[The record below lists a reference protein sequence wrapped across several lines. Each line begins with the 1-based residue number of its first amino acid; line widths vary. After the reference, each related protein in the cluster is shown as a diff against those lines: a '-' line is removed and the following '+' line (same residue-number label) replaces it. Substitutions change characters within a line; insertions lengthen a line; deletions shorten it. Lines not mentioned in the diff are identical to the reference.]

1 MAWPLIAW
9 LACQILLPE
18 SLDIMSALLLLLVCL
33 ALGAVVSRVARP
45 PAGMVPALN
54 WWVVNIALPALV
66 LQLLPRVRFDP
77 QLWFPPALMWLEL
90 LGAWLVMSLLGR
102 ALGWSRH
109 RIGALVLVGGIGNT
123 SFMGYPML
131 QALRGQEGL
140 SLGVVADQVGSFAA
154 LATLGIV
161 IASLHA
167 GRKVTAAQ
175 LARRVFGFPPFLALL
190 LAIMVG
196 MAGGWPSMIDA
207 MLHVIGS
214 TLTPLA
220 LFSVGMQL
228 QLRPQRHELLPA
240 FVGLSWKMLLAPLAG
255 LLLARLCG
263 IHGTMLAASV
273 LQAAM
278 APMITAAIIADQY
291 GLEPPLANTMLG
303 AGILLSLATIPL
315 WNMALG

>member
-1 MAWPLIAW
+1 
-9 LACQILLPE
+9 
-18 SLDIMSALLLLLVCL
+18 MSALLLLLVCL
-33 ALGAVVSRVARP
+33 ALGAVVSRFARP
-45 PAGMVPALN
+45 PVGTVPVLN

-66 LQLLPRVRFDP
+66 LQLLPKVRFDP

-131 QALRGQEGL
+131 MALRGSEAM

-161 IASLHA
+161 IASFYA
-167 GRKVTAAQ
+167 GRNVTAGQ
-175 LARRVFGFPPFLALL
+175 LARKVFGFPPFLALL
-190 LAIMVG
+190 AAIAVG
-196 MAGGWPSMIDA
+196 MAGGWPPIVDR
-207 MLHVIGS
+207 MLQAVGS

-228 QLRPQRHELLPA
+228 QLRPQRHELLPTM
-240 FVGLSWKMLLAPLAG
+240 VGLGWKMLLAPLAG
-255 LLLARLCG
+255 LLLAQWCG
-263 IHGTMLAASV
+263 IHGPVRVAGV

-291 GLEPPLANTMLG
+291 GLEPPLANTLLG
-303 AGILLSLATIPL
+303 AGILLSLVTIPL